1 MLCLLLPLAV
11 ALSLRVLGWLGG
23 QTAAMGVIF
32 HPGTRRLLFAPLIV
46 LLAPGWVSGFLFS
59 RVPVLAFFLVT
70 KEPLWPESGGPLGLV
85 FG

>member
-1 MLCLLLPLAV
+1 V

-46 LLAPGWVSGFLFS
+46 LFGPWLGFRVSLQPCPGFGFLF
-59 RVPVLAFFLVT
+59 
-70 KEPLWPESGGPLGLV
+70 GY
-85 FG
+85 